1 MARDAKTQARFLTA
15 LCAGMG
21 VLHFVR
27 PEPFDRLVPA
37 VLPGGARAWTLG
49 SGVAELAVAAL
60 LANPSTRRA
69 GGVAAAGLFVG
80 VFPGNVKMA
89 WDWRHASPARQ
100 AVAYGRLPLQAD
112 LVARALTVARG

>member
-1 MARDAKTQARFLTA
+1 MARDPNNQARFLTA
-15 LCAGMG
+15 LLAGAG
-21 VLHFVR
+21 VMHVVK
-27 PEPFDRLVPA
+27 PDPFDQLVPEQ
-37 VLPGGARAWTLG
+37 LPGSARAWTYG
-49 SGVAELAVAAL
+49 SGLAELAVAAL

-80 VFPGNVKMA
+80 VFPGNLKMA
-89 WDWRHASPARQ
+89 WDWRHAPRARQ